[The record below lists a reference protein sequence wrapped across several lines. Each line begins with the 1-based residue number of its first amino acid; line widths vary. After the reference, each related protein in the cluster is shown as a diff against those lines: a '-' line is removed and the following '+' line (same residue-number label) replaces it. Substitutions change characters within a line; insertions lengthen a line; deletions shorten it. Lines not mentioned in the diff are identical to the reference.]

1 MTQPVILCF
10 GALSLITWAIVRQD
24 QLSMFTGDWFSP
36 LFVLLGGTF
45 IALSVSKDRENLLI
59 ERLEAFRTGC
69 ILFGAVGTL
78 IPIVAIMGGMDNP
91 MMIGPAHA
99 LALTPLLW
107 AACLNYIAKL
117 VIISKSG
124 GGQVALS

>member
-1 MTQPVILCF
+1 MTKPVILCI

-36 LFVLLGGTF
+36 LFVFMGGVF
-45 IALSVSKDRENLLI
+45 VAFSVSEHRENLLI

-78 IPIVAIMGGMDNP
+78 IGVITLMANVDNP
-91 MMIGPAHA
+91 KAIGPALA
-99 LALTPLLW
+99 LALLTLLW
-107 AACLNYIAKL
+107 AAVLNYCAKL
-117 VIISKSG
+117 VVISKSG
-124 GGQVALS
+124 GG

>member
-1 MTQPVILCF
+1 MIKTVISCIGAVALILYAILMT
-10 GALSLITWAIVRQD
+10 D
-24 QLSMFTGDWFSP
+24 QLAMFTGDWFSP
-36 LFVLLGGTF
+36 LFVLLGGVF
-45 IALSVSKDRENLLI
+45 MAFSVSEHRENLLI

-124 GGQVALS
+124 GG

>member
-1 MTQPVILCF
+1 MTKPVILCI

-24 QLSMFTGDWFSP
+24 QLSMFTGDQFSP
-36 LFVLLGGTF
+36 LFILLGGTF

-78 IPIVAIMGGMDNP
+78 TGVISMMASMDNP
-91 MMIGPAHA
+91 KMLGPAVA
-99 LALTPLLW
+99 LLTLLW
-107 AACLNYIAKL
+107 AVCLNYIAKL
-117 VIISKSG
+117 VVISKSNG
-124 GGQVALS
+124 G